1 MIEATT
7 LNGIARQ
14 AFRAGNRSGSSP
26 GQAVAKTKGPR
37 EQICWLKPRRMKEI
51 FRCHSA
57 GGSLFTSANSANTL
71 SIHIA
76 ERGKLQQKDCSSRTY
91 IHIAAVQSRSKESRF
106 RFGHNYE
113 SQVSAFQPELI
124 GADIREPK
132 QPNTEARL
140 CFTN

>member
-37 EQICWLKPRRMKEI
+37 EQICWLKDEGNIPLSLGRWFSIYLCELREYTFHPHRRE
-51 FRCHSA
+51 
-57 GGSLFTSANSANTL
+57 G
-71 SIHIA
+71 
-76 ERGKLQQKDCSSRTY
+76 
-91 IHIAAVQSRSKESRF
+91 
-106 RFGHNYE
+106 FGHNYE